1 MNRHLNKKS
10 TWLLRSILIAVIL
23 VLTSCKQSPSEW
35 KKEEVVTEF
44 GDRFEHFYRIWPGGF
59 PDPDY
64 EHRILFKGK
73 ELLTYHEDDPESII
87 NCIYKDKIIV
97 YNISSDYFYRRDK
110 EDVFQTFPFDTQK
123 KEFYPAYYRLLLAR
137 DIDTTRMLLSVG
149 DNYAKKVVLAF
160 AKGDFSEAEEQGIFL
175 SEAEIETEKSFY
187 SELVEEYH
195 LAK

>member
-123 KEFYPAYYRLLLAR
+123 KEFYPVYYQLLLER
-137 DIDTTRMLLSVG
+137 DIHVTDMLLASG
-149 DNYAKKVVLAF
+149 DNYAKKVVLAY
-160 AKGDFSEAEEQGIFL
+160 AEGDFSEAEKKNIYLAPE
-175 SEAEIETEKSFY
+175 EIERVKEFY
-187 SELVEEYH
+187 SYLVEDYH
-195 LAK
+195 LTK